1 MSDDFLIES
10 KNNNPDIKNIKVIS
24 PDKAPLF
31 IYTNVFEELV
41 GLKISS
47 VNLIF
52 NVNSKLLNL
61 NHRFWRIEADN
72 GLFIN
77 LLLGDKIIS
86 ISYGER
92 LLQAQL
98 ETKPVGFCNSD
109 LTIEDIFGY
118 LRWGYDFGEY
128 YEW

>member
-1 MSDDFLIES
+1 MADFSIET
-10 KNNNPDIKNIKVIS
+10 KKNITP

-31 IYTNVFEELV
+31 IYTNVFEDLV
-41 GLKISS
+41 GLKISG
-47 VNLIF
+47 VNLVF

-86 ISYGER
+86 LNYGER
-92 LLQAQL
+92 LLQVCADK
-98 ETKPVGFCNSD
+98 TKPVGFCNSD

-118 LRWGYDFGEY
+118 LRWGYDFGGY